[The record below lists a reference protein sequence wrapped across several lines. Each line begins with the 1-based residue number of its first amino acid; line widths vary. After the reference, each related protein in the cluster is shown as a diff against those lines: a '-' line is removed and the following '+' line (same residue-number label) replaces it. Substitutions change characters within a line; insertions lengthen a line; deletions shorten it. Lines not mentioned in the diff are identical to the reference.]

1 MSANLKN
8 AIRAINKTAL
18 LYGSVS
24 TLALA
29 GMAGVANAQD
39 ESLQTEEVLVTGIRA
54 SLESSLNIKRTSNA
68 VVDAITAEDIGN
80 FPDKNVADS
89 LARLP
94 GVAIDRDFGEGQGV
108 TIRGVSPDQNLTLLN
123 GQAVGTAQWFVL
135 SNATR
140 NFNFE
145 ILASEMVGAL
155 EVYKSAQADMDE
167 GGLGGTVILRTRK
180 PLDLDANTFN
190 ASVDAQYGS
199 NAEEWDPSI
208 SGLYSWKTADERL
221 GILFSVAHQ
230 QRTVER
236 HTMED
241 FGWFGPSIP
250 RIAPLMGGPT
260 LEGGGNDDVGAI
272 PWGMGSALFSQE
284 RERTGFDVTAQFA
297 PTDEL
302 DMTLHYLS
310 SEMEADNV
318 NSNLIGIGF
327 RGVAYMGTDTDIG
340 TTNDNNIVDYLEV
353 RGKASRPAWSN
364 HMAYDN
370 IFRNGS
376 EMSTEV
382 IDFEGNFETGV
393 HRVHWQLGQ
402 TTGEG
407 VNKDFFTEFWGSAV
421 DPRVAFDFYNPG
433 GTTPYIDFVTPS
445 PWLTSPTDEM
455 WLGGIFDQV
464 NATEDQENYVQVDYD
479 FEVDLGSVRELSFGA
494 KLRDRSF
501 NQTRDQQTL
510 ANLAATGANSLGPA
524 SDFWSGDLITVDH
537 SATAGRG
544 SQTYFMPDRALMYAE
559 FYGQPSCDDPTT
571 AAANAA
577 IAAANAAN
585 APTDPDQPLITCLNT
600 NAFQPLS
607 SFNVEEQINAVYAMA
622 TFEEGGLRGNV
633 GLRYVTTDQESS
645 GYNADGSEQTPFKSD
660 YAVWLPSL
668 NVAYDLSEEVVMRFA
683 AGRALTRPAP
693 FQLAPA
699 VNLTPE
705 TGRGSAGNP
714 NLNPLTADQYELGL
728 EWYYD
733 DASNVSVTAFK
744 KDITDFI
751 FNQTVDG
758 GIINGSAIPQ
768 LTRPENGGSSTIEG
782 AEFQVT
788 HAWDMGV
795 GVFANYTYT
804 DVGDAEIQ
812 SATALTGPDD
822 DDSDDAAE
830 ITGATLTSRFV
841 QFPNASQ
848 NTYNLGVYYE
858 NDSLSARLNYN
869 YRSEYFLAQ
878 TEIGNQMRD
887 EQSQWD
893 AQFSYYITDNISVQ
907 FEAINLTDEV
917 IENYYVR
924 ESDGARLGGSSF
936 ANGRRFFL
944 GANYKF

>member
-24 TLALA
+24 ALALT
-29 GMAGVANAQD
+29 GMAGVVNAQED
-39 ESLQTEEVLVTGIRA
+39 SLQTEEVVVTGIRA
-54 SLESSLNIKRTSNA
+54 SLASSLNIKRESNA

-94 GVAIDRDFGEGQGV
+94 GIAISRDFGEGQGV

-199 NAEEWDPSI
+199 NSEEWDPSI
-208 SGLYSWKTADERL
+208 SGLYSWKTADERF
-221 GILFSVAHQ
+221 GVLFSIAHQ

-236 HTMED
+236 QTMED
-241 FGWFGPSIP
+241 FGWFGPSVT
-250 RIAPLMGGPT
+250 RIAADLYGPT
-260 LEGGGNDDVGAI
+260 LEDTGVNDDPGAI
-272 PWGMGSALFSQE
+272 AWGMGSALFSQE
-284 RERTGFDVTAQFA
+284 RERTGFDLTAQFA

-310 SEMEADNV
+310 SEMKADNV

-327 RGVAYMGTDTDIG
+327 RGVFSMGPNTNIG
-340 TTNDNNIVDYLEV
+340 TTNDNAIVDYLEV
-353 RGKASRPAWSN
+353 RGSDDRASWAN

-370 IFRNGS
+370 IYRDGS

-382 IDFEGNFETGV
+382 IDFEGSFETGA

-407 VNKDFFTEFWGSAV
+407 LNKDFFTEFWGAYN
-421 DPRVAFDFYNPG
+421 DPEVAYDYFNPG
-433 GTTPYIDFVTPS
+433 GTSPYIDFTGPS
-445 PWLTSPTDEM
+445 PWLTEPGDQF
-455 WLGGIFDQV
+455 WLGGAFDQV

-479 FEVDLGSVRELSFGA
+479 LEVDLGAVRELSFGG

-524 SDFWSGDLITVDH
+524 SDFWTGDMITVDH

-544 SQTYFMPDRALMYAE
+544 SQTYFMPDRALMYSA
-559 FYGQPSCDDPTT
+559 FYAQPSCDDPSV
-571 AAANAA
+571 AA
-577 IAAANAAN
+577 INSDADDSNN
-585 APTDPDQPLITCLNT
+585 VICLNT
-600 NAFQPLS
+600 NSFQPLS

-622 TFEEGGLRGNV
+622 TFEEGALRGNM

-645 GYNADGSEQTPFKSD
+645 GYNVDGSEKAPFESD

-668 NVAYDLSEEVVMRFA
+668 NIAYDLSEEVVMRFA

-728 EWYYD
+728 EWYYG

-782 AEFQVT
+782 AEFQIT
-788 HAWDMGV
+788 HSWDMGV

-822 DDSDDAAE
+822 DDTDAEPE
-830 ITGATLTSRFV
+830 ITGATLSSRFV

-907 FEAINLTDEV
+907 LEAINLTDEI
-917 IENYYVR
+917 IENYYIR

-936 ANGRRFFL
+936 ANGRRFFI